1 MAISCR
7 FGPFGLDVAAGVL
20 FCAERPTM
28 LGGRAVALLERLV
41 AAGGAPVS
49 KDDLIAAAWPG
60 LVVEDS
66 NLTVQIAALRRAL
79 QDGGGASDWIA
90 TLPRR
95 GYRYAGPPVATVG
108 AKAPPALPLPGRA
121 SIAVL
126 PFHDLGAERSHG
138 YFVDGLVDEIITGL
152 ARIK

>member
-1 MAISCR
+1 MAIAYR
-7 FGPFGLDVAAGVL
+7 FGPFALDVAAGIL
-20 FCAERPTM
+20 FCGDRPTM

-41 AAGGAPVS
+41 GAEGAPIS
-49 KDDLIAAAWPG
+49 KDDLIEAAWPG

-79 QDGGGASDWIA
+79 QEGGGASDWIA

-95 GYRYAGPPVATVG
+95 GYRYAGPAVATAG
-108 AKAPPALPLPGRA
+108 AEAPPALALPGKA

-126 PFHDLGAERSHG
+126 PFRDLSE
-138 YFVDGLVDEIITGL
+138 
-152 ARIK
+152 